1 MNLLNF
7 DSNLNVNTE
16 VDMDM
21 VMKMNMD
28 PYVGN
33 MTDEYSNRESNFGMG
48 DWNGND
54 DNSWAGLG
62 YTDIDVAKQFYSLSF
77 QDRNNINEEIHGVK
91 SMACEETPELIEESL
106 MLLAKELQNLPVRYK
121 CIYEMAP
128 PVKCTNCD
136 DDSSSACYVKSQN
149 FQLAFLRCEQFDSKK
164 AALRLA
170 KFLELAYELY
180 GEEAWRRPLRIDD
193 FKTREEIELF
203 NAGHQQLLPFRD
215 KSGRRVLA
223 VHGDLNLPTS
233 SLMSRS
239 VMSKGPAMKL
249 LLYLW
254 SVLIEDVSAQ
264 QKGVV
269 IVFWPRYVDR
279 SIKQS
284 HPQEQGDL
292 DTPEVRSRKK
302 KRGTKKLA
310 KRKKRKYCYS
320 NGWNTDS
327 KNFMIPDG
335 GSRSIGIQFFEA
347 VPIRAC
353 AIHLCLP
360 DTPFCRMI
368 RHVAMLI
375 VGHKYRTRVKTHQG
389 E

>member
-1 MNLLNF
+1 
-7 DSNLNVNTE
+7 
-16 VDMDM
+16 
-21 VMKMNMD
+21 
-28 PYVGN
+28 

>member
-1 MNLLNF
+1 
-7 DSNLNVNTE
+7 
-16 VDMDM
+16 
-21 VMKMNMD
+21 
-28 PYVGN
+28 
-33 MTDEYSNRESNFGMG
+33 
-48 DWNGND
+48 
-54 DNSWAGLG
+54 
-62 YTDIDVAKQFYSLSF
+62 
-77 QDRNNINEEIHGVK
+77 
-91 SMACEETPELIEESL
+91 
-106 MLLAKELQNLPVRYK
+106 
-121 CIYEMAP
+121 
-128 PVKCTNCD
+128 
-136 DDSSSACYVKSQN
+136 
-149 FQLAFLRCEQFDSKK
+149 
-164 AALRLA
+164 LA